1 MTTDDFF
8 LFVSH
13 VSEDRAAALQVVDE
27 LERRAIRCWIAPRDV
42 GAGKPFDD
50 EIAQAIDTSR
60 ALLLIFSEHC
70 NDSAYIR
77 REVTVAG
84 NAHKLII
91 PFRIENAVPTKGLAV
106 RLADLHWI
114 DGFVARERAIDEV
127 LRTVRPPEKQ
137 DDESAPKVAQRLA
150 AEIPKKGQ
158 ECPDQAP
165 DAKLRKEETRKK
177 EDAQASPATV
187 ETSART
193 LPSSTGL
200 QIVSGLLVFQALLR
214 AGVAIYLLNT
224 FAKPDEYRI
233 FFAFTLMWFALS
245 AVTIAIALGIARRRQ
260 WARVFGLTICGIG
273 TLHDAFFVLVLLV
286 SYADA
291 NPRAKLFQLI
301 LGTSSTLYLVV
312 YIVSL
317 ICLYRGYR
325 GLPRTA

>member
-1 MTTDDFF
+1 MTADDFF

-42 GAGKPFDD
+42 GAGKP
-50 EIAQAIDTSR
+50 
-60 ALLLIFSEHC
+60 
-70 NDSAYIR
+70 
-77 REVTVAG
+77 V
-84 NAHKLII
+84 
-91 PFRIENAVPTKGLAV
+91 
-106 RLADLHWI
+106 
-114 DGFVARERAIDEV
+114 
-127 LRTVRPPEKQ
+127 

-214 AGVAIYLLNT
+214 AGVAIY
-224 FAKPDEYRI
+224 
-233 FFAFTLMWFALS
+233 
-245 AVTIAIALGIARRRQ
+245 
-260 WARVFGLTICGIG
+260 
-273 TLHDAFFVLVLLV
+273 
-286 SYADA
+286 
-291 NPRAKLFQLI
+291 
-301 LGTSSTLYLVV
+301 
-312 YIVSL
+312 
-317 ICLYRGYR
+317 
-325 GLPRTA
+325 